1 MTTDLAPATIWLV
14 IVVAAVGTF
23 ALRLSFIALLGRV
36 ESVPPAVEGVLRFV
50 PAAVLAALV
59 VPAVVAVT
67 ADPAPRLAYEPAK
80 VGAAAV
86 AAVVAW
92 RTESV
97 LATIAV
103 GMAVLWLLQYLL

>member
-1 MTTDLAPATIWLV
+1 VSTDLAPATVWLV
-14 IVVAAVGTF
+14 IVLAAVGTF
-23 ALRLSFIALLGRV
+23 ALRLSFLALVGRV

-59 VPAVVAVT
+59 VPAVVALSL
-67 ADPAPRLAYEPAK
+67 DPGPALDYEPTR
-80 VGAAAV
+80 VVAAGV

-97 LATIAV
+97 LATIAA
-103 GMAVLWLLQYLL
+103 GMAVLWTLQLLL